1 MVRKTKGGKEI
12 IDIDYDEA
20 AQIVTASTSANVM
33 QVQAMG
39 RISRASLEE
48 STQRALT
55 THQDVKSPDDP
66 NYLHQLGLS
75 SKEAL
80 ERINGLPDGF
90 LDNLKSK
97 TLIDKYLLQEI
108 RDLLNNGADEY
119 TECKD
124 LRDKLDKIY
133 PFLC

>member
-55 THQDVKSPDDP
+55 THQDVK
-66 NYLHQLGLS
+66 
-75 SKEAL
+75 
-80 ERINGLPDGF
+80 IPDGPIV
-90 LDNLKSK
+90 
-97 TLIDKYLLQEI
+97 IDKDLLQEI
-108 RDLLNNGADEY
+108 YNQLAFTGEDRGYSYSIELCN
-119 TECKD
+119 
-124 LRDKLDKIY
+124 KLDSLY
-133 PFLC
+133 PYLSC

>member
-1 MVRKTKGGKEI
+1 MNRRNFDLERV
-12 IDIDYDEA
+12 
-20 AQIVTASTSANVM
+20 V
-33 QVQAMG
+33 

-48 STQRALT
+48 STRNALA

-66 NYLHQLGLS
+66 SYLHQLGLS

-97 TLIDKYLLQEI
+97 TLIDKDLLQRI
-108 RDLLNNGADEY
+108 YDQIAFIAW
-119 TECKD
+119 
-124 LRDKLDKIY
+124 DKAHSGCEGLQKELDSLY
-133 PFLC
+133 PYLSC